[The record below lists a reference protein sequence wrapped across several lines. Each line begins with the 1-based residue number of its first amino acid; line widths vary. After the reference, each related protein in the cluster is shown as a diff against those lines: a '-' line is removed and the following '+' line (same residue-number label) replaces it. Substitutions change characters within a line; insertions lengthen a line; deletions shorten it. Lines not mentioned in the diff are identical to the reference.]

1 MQIRF
6 LPLRLGTAATTIL
19 CAIFL
24 AFSAAPNA
32 RAAGNIFEH
41 MIPTDPIEPNF
52 WSGFYA
58 GINFGGSWNN
68 FDIGKH
74 MGEANVTDQ
83 FYDVVTFTGV
93 IQDTFATFDF
103 PGHSKT
109 DTAPIG
115 GGQTGFNL
123 QFGHFVREQLQHL
136 RLNIHRQDAAFVTH
150 LF

>member
-1 MQIRF
+1 MAGQRRRKSGKPDGPQRPAPLHIGCNVTLHFLLGAPLHLWQTCPPRTKPTMQIRF

-68 FDIGKH
+68 FDIGK
-74 MGEANVTDQ
+74 
-83 FYDVVTFTGV
+83 
-93 IQDTFATFDF
+93 
-103 PGHSKT
+103 
-109 DTAPIG
+109 
-115 GGQTGFNL
+115 
-123 QFGHFVREQLQHL
+123 
-136 RLNIHRQDAAFVTH
+136 
-150 LF
+150 